1 MLRVAICDDNNV
13 FVNKMS
19 QAVKSEFT
27 RQNNEDI
34 ELETYV
40 SSKLM
45 FQHHLIKPFDVIF
58 LDIDMPELDGFQLA
72 AKISSSNDCY
82 IIFVTN
88 HPELVYDS
96 LYFRPLNFIT
106 KSNDSFFTEK
116 LHSVVNQLFNE
127 MKQNTTIVLE
137 NKEVGRISLQLKNI
151 YYIASSKHYVIY
163 HSEHN
168 EPIKIRGNIGELET
182 CYSKYDFVRIHKSFL
197 VNLRHVF
204 NIDRNKD
211 EIIFKQGFRLNMSK
225 NYKQT
230 VDEKLTQYLR
240 KTK

>member
-1 MLRVAICDDNNV
+1 MIRVAICDDNKV
-13 FVNKMS
+13 FVNNMS
-19 QAVKSEFT
+19 QAVKSEFK

-34 ELETYV
+34 ELETYI
-40 SSKLM
+40 SSELM
-45 FQHHLIKPFDVIF
+45 YQHHLIKPFDLVF
-58 LDIDMPELDGFQLA
+58 LDIDMPEPDGFQLA

-127 MKQNTTIVLE
+127 MKQNTIIILE
-137 NKEVGRISLQLKNI
+137 NKEVGRVPLQIKSI
-151 YYIASSKHYVIY
+151 YYIA
-163 HSEHN
+163 
-168 EPIKIRGNIGELET
+168 
-182 CYSKYDFVRIHKSFL
+182 RIHKSFL
-197 VNLRHVF
+197 VNLRHIF

>member
-1 MLRVAICDDNNV
+1 MIRVAICDDNKV
-13 FVNKMS
+13 FVNNMS
-19 QAVKSEFT
+19 QAVKSEFK

-34 ELETYV
+34 ELETYI
-40 SSKLM
+40 SSELM
-45 FQHHLIKPFDVIF
+45 YQHHLIKPFDLVF
-58 LDIDMPELDGFQLA
+58 LDIDMPEPDGFQLA

-127 MKQNTTIVLE
+127 MKQNTIIILE
-137 NKEVGRISLQLKNI
+137 NKEVGRVPLQIKSI
-151 YYIASSKHYVIY
+151 YYIESSKHYVIY

-168 EPIKIRGNIGELET
+168 EPIKSGTATI
-182 CYSKYDFVRIHKSFL
+182 
-197 VNLRHVF
+197 
-204 NIDRNKD
+204 
-211 EIIFKQGFRLNMSK
+211 QFRLHEIHVNADTSGK
-225 NYKQT
+225 SINDHLFRYGTFRYVHQ
-230 VDEKLTQYLR
+230 VSCWRQERGISSQYRFLYEAYSDRILR
-240 KTK
+240 GI

>member
-40 SSKLM
+40 SSELM

-127 MKQNTTIVLE
+127 MKQNTIIILE
-137 NKEVGRISLQLKNI
+137 NKEVGRVPLQ
-151 YYIASSKHYVIY
+151 
-163 HSEHN
+163 
-168 EPIKIRGNIGELET
+168 IKSI
-182 CYSKYDFVRIHKSFL
+182 
-197 VNLRHVF
+197 
-204 NIDRNKD
+204 
-211 EIIFKQGFRLNMSK
+211 
-225 NYKQT
+225 
-230 VDEKLTQYLR
+230 
-240 KTK
+240 

>member
-72 AKISSSNDCY
+72 AKISGSNDCY
-82 IIFVTN
+82 IIFVTS

-106 KSNDSFFTEK
+106 KSNDSFFTDK
-116 LHSVVNQLFNE
+116 LHSVVNQLYNE

-137 NKEVGRISLQLKNI
+137 NKEVGRISLQLKN
-151 YYIASSKHYVIY
+151 
-163 HSEHN
+163 N

>member
-1 MLRVAICDDNNV
+1 MV
-13 FVNKMS
+13 
-19 QAVKSEFT
+19 
-27 RQNNEDI
+27 
-34 ELETYV
+34 
-40 SSKLM
+40 
-45 FQHHLIKPFDVIF
+45 F
-58 LDIDMPELDGFQLA
+58 LDIDMPEPDGFQLA

-127 MKQNTTIVLE
+127 MKQNTIIILE
-137 NKEVGRISLQLKNI
+137 NKEVGRVPLQIKNI
-151 YYIASSKHYVIY
+151 YYIESSKHYVIY

-168 EPIKIRGNIGELET
+168 EPIKIRGNIGELEIHF
-182 CYSKYDFVRIHKSFL
+182 SQYDFARIHKSFL
-197 VNLRHVF
+197 VNLRHIF